1 MRHPKNRLQ
10 RFNFLIRNQK
20 KSKEKYVW
28 NCLIEYRFN
37 LKKMVDKEWEAY
49 IQYLKDREE
58 EMRNQR
64 TTKPIKVS

>member
-58 EMRNQR
+58 EMRTQR
-64 TTKPIKVS
+64 NTKPIKVS

>member
-37 LKKMVDKEWEAY
+37 LKKMFDKEWDSY

-58 EMRNQR
+58 KMRSEYPAP
-64 TTKPIKVS
+64 KKIS